1 MKLCYLDLY
10 ESGELGRRIE
20 KLNEILSNCHL
31 CPRECRVNRAQGEKG
46 DCKSTRE
53 LMVSSTGPHFG
64 EENELVG
71 RGGSGTIFLSY
82 CSLRCLYCQNFE
94 ISHLG
99 QGKVISTEELARG
112 MLHLQSMGCHNI
124 NFVTPT
130 HFTPQIVEGIKI
142 AIEKGLKLPI
152 VYNCGGYE
160 KVETLRLLE
169 GIVDIYM
176 PDVKYSEADP
186 AKKFSNA
193 PDYFEVCKEALNE
206 MHRQVGDL
214 KVSEEGIAERGLLI
228 RHLVLPNNLA
238 GSKAVLRFIAEKL
251 SRESYVNIMP
261 QYRPRY
267 KASLYPEINRPP
279 RLGEFNEA
287 LQMAEELGL
296 HRGFSKRHLLIL

>member
-1 MKLCYLDLY
+1 MKPCYLDLY
-10 ESGELGRRIE
+10 RCGELDERIE
-20 KLNEILSNCHL
+20 KLNEILTDCHL
-31 CPRECRVNRAQGEKG
+31 CPRECRVNRAEGEKG
-46 DCKSTRE
+46 YCKSARE
-53 LMVSSTGPHFG
+53 MVVSSIGSHFG

-71 RGGSGTIFLSY
+71 RGGSGTIFLSH
-82 CSLRCLYCQNFE
+82 CSLGCLYCQNFE

-112 MLHLQSMGCHNI
+112 MLCLQSIGCHNI

-130 HFTPQIVEGIKI
+130 HFTPQIVEGIKV
-142 AIEKGLKLPI
+142 AIEIGLKIPI

-176 PDVKYSEADP
+176 PDVKYSEAAP

-193 PDYFEVCKEALNE
+193 LHYFEICRRVLKE

-214 KVSEEGIAERGLLI
+214 EVNEEGFAERGLLI

-238 GSKAVLRFIAEKL
+238 GSEAVLRFITEKL

-261 QYRPRY
+261 QYRPMY
-267 KASLYPEINRPP
+267 KASLYPEINRGP
-279 RLGEFNEA
+279 RSTEINEA

-296 HRGFSKRHLLIL
+296 HRGFSKRQLLIL

>member
-1 MKLCYLDLY
+1 MKPCYLDLY
-10 ESGELGRRIE
+10 RSGELDERIE
-20 KLNEILSNCHL
+20 KLNEILTDCHL
-31 CPRECRVNRAQGEKG
+31 CPRECRVNRAEGEKG
-46 DCKSTRE
+46 YCKSARE
-53 LMVSSTGPHFG
+53 MVVFSIGPHFG

-71 RGGSGTIFLSY
+71 RGGSGTIFLSH
-82 CSLRCLYCQNFE
+82 CSLGCLYCQNFE

-112 MLHLQSMGCHNI
+112 MLHLQSIGCHNI

-130 HFTPQIVEGIKI
+130 HFTPQIVEGIKV
-142 AIEKGLKLPI
+142 AIEKGLKIPI

-176 PDVKYSEADP
+176 PDVKYSSSGS

-193 PDYFEVCKEALNE
+193 PDYFEVCRKALKE

-214 KVSEEGIAERGLLI
+214 EVSEEGLAERGLLI

-238 GSKAVLRFIAEKL
+238 GSEAVLRFIAEKL

-261 QYRPRY
+261 QYRPMY
-267 KASLYPEINRPP
+267 KASLYPEINHPP
-279 RLGEFNEA
+279 SLSEFSEA
-287 LQMAEELGL
+287 VEMAEELGL
-296 HRGFSKRHLLIL
+296 HRGFSKRHPMKV

>member
-1 MKLCYLDLY
+1 MKPCYLDLY
-10 ESGELGRRIE
+10 RSGELDERIE
-20 KLNEILSNCHL
+20 KLNEILTDCHL
-31 CPRECRVNRAQGEKG
+31 CPRECRVNRAEGEKG
-46 DCKSTRE
+46 YCKSARE
-53 LMVSSTGPHFG
+53 MVVSSIGPHFG

-71 RGGSGTIFLSY
+71 RGGSGTIFLSH
-82 CSLRCLYCQNFE
+82 CSLGCLYCQNFE

-112 MLHLQSMGCHNI
+112 MLRLQSIGCHNI

-130 HFTPQIVEGIKI
+130 HFTPQIVEGIEV
-142 AIEKGLKLPI
+142 AIEKGLKIPI

-176 PDVKYSEADP
+176 PDVKYSEAGP

-193 PDYFEVCKEALNE
+193 LHYFEVCRKALKE

-214 KVSEEGIAERGLLI
+214 EVSEEGIAERGLLI

-238 GSKAVLRFIAEKL
+238 GSEAVLRFIAEKL

-261 QYRPRY
+261 QYRPMY
-267 KASLYPEINRPP
+267 KASLYPEINRAP

>member
-1 MKLCYLDLY
+1 MKPCYLDLY
-10 ESGELGRRIE
+10 RSGELDERIE
-20 KLNEILSNCHL
+20 KLNEILTDCHL
-31 CPRECRVNRAQGEKG
+31 CPRECRVNRAEGEKG
-46 DCKSTRE
+46 YCKSARE
-53 LMVSSTGPHFG
+53 MVVSSTGPHFG

-112 MLHLQSMGCHNI
+112 MLRLQSIGCHNI

-130 HFTPQIVEGIKI
+130 HFTPQIVEGIKV
-142 AIEKGLKLPI
+142 AIEKGLKIPI

-176 PDVKYSEADP
+176 PDVKYSSSGS

-193 PDYFEVCKEALNE
+193 PDYFEVCRKALKE

-214 KVSEEGIAERGLLI
+214 EVSEEGLAERGLLI

-238 GSKAVLRFIAEKL
+238 GSEAVLRFIAEKL

-261 QYRPRY
+261 QYRPMY

-279 RLGEFNEA
+279 RLSEFNEA
-287 LQMAEELGL
+287 VEMAEEFGL
-296 HRGFSKRHLLIL
+296 HRGFSKRHLMIL

>member
-10 ESGELGRRIE
+10 RSGELGRRIE
-20 KLNEILSNCHL
+20 KLNEILTDCHL
-31 CPRECRVNRAQGEKG
+31 CPRECRVNRAEEEKG
-46 DCKSTRE
+46 YCKSTRE
-53 LMVSSTGPHFG
+53 MVVSSIGPHFG

-71 RGGSGTIFLSY
+71 RGGSGTIFLSH
-82 CSLRCLYCQNFE
+82 CSLGCLYCQNFE

-112 MLHLQSMGCHNI
+112 MLRLQSQGCHNI

-130 HFTPQIVEGIKI
+130 HFTPQIVGGIKV
-142 AIEKGLKLPI
+142 AIEKGLKIPI

-176 PDVKYSEADP
+176 PDVKYSEAGP

-193 PDYFEVCKEALNE
+193 PDYFEVCREALKE

-214 KVSEEGIAERGLLI
+214 EVSEEGLAERGLLI

-238 GSKAVLRFIAEKL
+238 GSEAVLRFIAEKL

-261 QYRPRY
+261 QYRPMY

-287 LQMAEELGL
+287 LQMAKELGL
-296 HRGFSKRHLLIL
+296 HRGFSKRHLLKV

>member
-1 MKLCYLDLY
+1 MKPCYLELY
-10 ESGELGRRIE
+10 ESGELDRRIE
-20 KLNEILSNCHL
+20 KLNAILTDCHL

-46 DCKSTRE
+46 DCKSARE
-53 LMVSSTGPHFG
+53 LMVSSIGPHFG
-64 EENELVG
+64 EESELVG

-82 CSLRCLYCQNFE
+82 CNLGCLYCQNFE

-99 QGKVISTEELARG
+99 QGKLTSTEELARG
-112 MLHLQSMGCHNI
+112 MLRLQSMGCHNI

-142 AIEKGLKLPI
+142 AIEKGLKVPI

-160 KVETLRLLE
+160 KVETLKLLE

-176 PDVKYSEADP
+176 PDAKYSEADP

-193 PDYFEVCKEALNE
+193 PDYFEVCKRALKE

-228 RHLVLPNNLA
+228 RHLVLPNNMA
-238 GSKAVLRFIAEKL
+238 GSKAILRFIAEKI
-251 SRESYVNIMP
+251 SEDSYVNIMP
-261 QYRPRY
+261 QYRPMY
-267 KASLYPEINRPP
+267 KASHYPEINRPP
-279 RLGEFNEA
+279 RLSEFNEA
-287 LQMAEELGL
+287 VKMAEQLGL

>member
-1 MKLCYLDLY
+1 MKPCYLDLY
-10 ESGELGRRIE
+10 ESGELNRRIE
-20 KLNEILSNCHL
+20 KLNEILTDCHL
-31 CPRECRVNRAQGEKG
+31 CPRECRVNRVEGEKG
-46 DCKSTRE
+46 YCKSARE
-53 LMVSSTGPHFG
+53 MVVSSIGPHFG

-71 RGGSGTIFLSY
+71 RGGSGTIFLSH
-82 CSLRCLYCQNFE
+82 CSLGCLYCQNFE

-112 MLHLQSMGCHNI
+112 MLRLQSIGCHNI

-130 HFTPQIVEGIKI
+130 HFTPQIVEGIKV
-142 AIEKGLKLPI
+142 AIEKGLKIPI

-176 PDVKYSEADP
+176 PDVKYSEVGP

-193 PDYFEVCKEALNE
+193 PDYFEVCRKALKE

-214 KVSEEGIAERGLLI
+214 EVNEEGFAERGLLI

-238 GSKAVLRFIAEKL
+238 GSEAVLRFITEKL

-261 QYRPRY
+261 QYRPMY
-267 KASLYPEINRPP
+267 KAFLYPEINRGP
-279 RLGEFNEA
+279 RLTEINEA

-296 HRGFSKRHLLIL
+296 HRGFSKRQLLIL

>member
-1 MKLCYLDLY
+1 MKPCYLDLY
-10 ESGELGRRIE
+10 RCGELDERIE
-20 KLNEILSNCHL
+20 KLNEILTDCHL
-31 CPRECRVNRAQGEKG
+31 CPRECRVNRAEGEKG
-46 DCKSTRE
+46 YCKSARE
-53 LMVSSTGPHFG
+53 MVVSSIGSHFG

-71 RGGSGTIFLSY
+71 RGGSGTIFLSH
-82 CSLRCLYCQNFE
+82 CSLGCLYCQNFE

-112 MLHLQSMGCHNI
+112 MLCLQSIGCHNI

-130 HFTPQIVEGIKI
+130 HFTPQIVEGIKV
-142 AIEKGLKLPI
+142 AIEKGLKIPI

-176 PDVKYSEADP
+176 PDVKYSEAAP

-193 PDYFEVCKEALNE
+193 LHYFEICRRVLKE

-214 KVSEEGIAERGLLI
+214 EVNEEGFAERGLLI

-238 GSKAVLRFIAEKL
+238 GSEAVLRFITEKL

-261 QYRPRY
+261 QYRPMY
-267 KASLYPEINRPP
+267 KAFLYPEINRGP
-279 RLGEFNEA
+279 RLTEINEA

-296 HRGFSKRHLLIL
+296 HRGFSKRQLLIL

>member
-1 MKLCYLDLY
+1 MKPCYLDLY
-10 ESGELGRRIE
+10 RSGELDERIE
-20 KLNEILSNCHL
+20 KLNEILTDCHL
-31 CPRECRVNRAQGEKG
+31 CPRECRVNRAEGEKG
-46 DCKSTRE
+46 YCKSARE

-64 EENELVG
+64 EESELVG
-71 RGGSGTIFLSY
+71 RGGSGTIFLSH
-82 CSLRCLYCQNFE
+82 CSLGCLYCQNFE

-112 MLHLQSMGCHNI
+112 MLRLQSIGCHNI

-130 HFTPQIVEGIKI
+130 HFTPQIVEGIKV
-142 AIEKGLKLPI
+142 AIEKGLKIPI

-176 PDVKYSEADP
+176 PDVKYSEAGP

-193 PDYFEVCKEALNE
+193 LHYFEVCRKALKE

-214 KVSEEGIAERGLLI
+214 EVSEEGLAERGLLI

-238 GSKAVLRFIAEKL
+238 GSEAVLRFIAEKL

-279 RLGEFNEA
+279 RL
-287 LQMAEELGL
+287 
-296 HRGFSKRHLLIL
+296 

>member
-1 MKLCYLDLY
+1 MKPCYLDLY
-10 ESGELGRRIE
+10 RSGELDERIE
-20 KLNEILSNCHL
+20 KLNEILTDCHL
-31 CPRECRVNRAQGEKG
+31 CPRECRVNRDEGEKG
-46 DCKSTRE
+46 YCKSARE
-53 LMVSSTGPHFG
+53 MVVSSIGPHFG

-71 RGGSGTIFLSY
+71 RGGSGTIFLSH
-82 CSLRCLYCQNFE
+82 CSLGCLYCQNFE

-112 MLHLQSMGCHNI
+112 MLRLQSIGCHNI

-130 HFTPQIVEGIKI
+130 HFTPQIVEGIKV
-142 AIEKGLKLPI
+142 AIEKGLKIPI

-176 PDVKYSEADP
+176 PDVKYSEAGP

-193 PDYFEVCKEALNE
+193 PHYFEVCRKALKE

-238 GSKAVLRFIAEKL
+238 GSEAVLRFIAEKL
-251 SRESYVNIMP
+251 SEDSYVNIMS
-261 QYRPRY
+261 QYRPMY
-267 KASLYPEINRPP
+267 KASLYPEINHPP
-279 RLGEFNEA
+279 QLSEFSEA
-287 LQMAEELGL
+287 VEMAEELGL
-296 HRGFSKRHLLIL
+296 HRGFSKRHPMKV